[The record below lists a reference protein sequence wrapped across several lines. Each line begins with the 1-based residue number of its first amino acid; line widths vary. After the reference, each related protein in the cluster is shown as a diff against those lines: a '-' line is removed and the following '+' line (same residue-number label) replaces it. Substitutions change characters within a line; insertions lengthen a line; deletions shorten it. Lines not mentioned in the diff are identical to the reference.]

1 MVNIIKENLC
11 FIILAIIFILYIAN
25 SQEKNNQDSEDPS
38 LEEWLEKG
46 DIFYDQGRY
55 GNAIK
60 CYNKA
65 LELDPEN
72 VDAWVGK
79 GYALNMLG
87 RYLEALE
94 CFNKAL
100 ELDPENVDAW
110 NNKGL
115 VLQRMG
121 RYEEAL
127 EYFNMALKIDPNYA
141 DAWANKGFI
150 LQKLGRY
157 FEALECFNRSL
168 AIVDDPQIRKIK
180 KEIEIKLREE
190 LKKKP
195 RLRIRPLNTHFT
207 LNLWSKAKME
217 IINEGD
223 AIAKDVVL
231 QFSEDV
237 SVRNLPEVEVKPRDK
252 KVIEFYLK
260 PNIPGEVPV
269 EVEIRCKDHLDREH
283 RFKEV
288 ITIEVREDVKEKTP
302 EEGISPG
309 EFTPKP
315 TTPKTFPP
323 ELSDR
328 YTEVEYIGKGGFARV
343 FKAKR
348 KDGKEVAVKIPMYL
362 DESTGKAFIRELE
375 NWTKL
380 DHKNIVKIYDYNIL
394 PIPYFEM
401 ELCDYS
407 LADLKKPLDPERA
420 GWLIFNIA
428 EGLKYA
434 HSKKII
440 HRDLKPQNIL
450 LKEGTPKISDW
461 GLSKVLT
468 ESTSATTTRVFTPS
482 YAAPEQIRGEG
493 TDERTDIWQLGVVFY
508 ELVTGELPFK
518 GSNLLEIGMAI
529 TTRDPVRPSEINPE
543 AKEVEDIIL
552 KCLEKD
558 KERRYQSV
566 EELQKDLAKY
576 LGIKYRESLKLS
588 VTKKDFRRSAY
599 YCCELL
605 LLNMKINNI
614 LEAYKYALDLLYYSD
629 GKVKEEVQE
638 LCNQLKMRIEY
649 GIKDVPEELI
659 KKAEVIAHKIKVGSL
674 KN

>member
-1 MVNIIKENLC
+1 M
-11 FIILAIIFILYIAN
+11 
-25 SQEKNNQDSEDPS
+25 DSKTA
-38 LEEWLEKG
+38 EEWFNEG
-46 DIFYDQGRY
+46 YDLYNQGRY
-55 GNAIK
+55 EEAIE

-65 LELDPEN
+65 LEIDP
-72 VDAWVGK
+72 DYG
-79 GYALNMLG
+79 
-87 RYLEALE
+87 
-94 CFNKAL
+94 
-100 ELDPENVDAW
+100 DAW
-110 NNKGL
+110 NNKGI
-115 VLQRMG
+115 VLDDLG
-121 RYEEAL
+121 RYEEAIECYNKAL
-127 EYFNMALKIDPNYA
+127 EIDPDNAYVWNNKGVSLYHLGRYEEAIECYNKALEIDPNYG
-141 DAWANKGFI
+141 DAWFNKGNA
-150 LQKLGRY
+150 LSKLGRY
-157 FEALECFNRSL
+157 EEAIECFNRALS
-168 AIVDDPQIRKIK
+168 IKNDGKIRKV
-180 KEIEIKLREE
+180 KENIERE

-195 RLRIRPLNTHFT
+195 KLKIKLLNKSFT
-207 LNLWSKAKME
+207 LNLWNKTKME
-217 IINEGD
+217 IVNKGD
-223 AIAKDVVL
+223 AIAKDVVF
-231 QFSEDV
+231 QFSDDV
-237 SVRNLPEVEVKPRDK
+237 TVRNLPEVEVKPKGRE
-252 KVIEFYLK
+252 VVEFYLK

-288 ITIEVREDVKEKTP
+288 ITIEVREGVKEKTP

-323 ELSDR
+323 ELANR
-328 YTEVEYIGKGGFARV
+328 YTEVEYIGKGGFAQV

-401 ELCDYS
+401 ELCDHS
-407 LADLKKPLDPERA
+407 LADVDKPLDIERA
-420 GWLIFNIA
+420 GWLIFNIG

-450 LKEGTPKISDW
+450 LKNGVPKISDW

-468 ESTSATTTRVFTPS
+468 ESASATTTMAFTPY
-482 YAAPEQIRGEG
+482 YASPEQITGG
-493 TDERTDIWQLGVVFY
+493 STDERTDIWQLGVVFY

-558 KERRYQSV
+558 KEKRYQSV
-566 EELQKDLAKY
+566 EELQRDLAKY
-576 LGIKYRESLKLS
+576 LGIRYRESLKLS
-588 VTKKDFRRSAY
+588 VTRRDFRRSAY

-605 LLNMKINNI
+605 LLNMKINNL
-614 LEAYKYALDLLYYSD
+614 LEAYKYATDLLNYSQ
-629 GKVKEEVQE
+629 GEVKEEVQE

-659 KKAEVIAHKIKVGSL
+659 KKAEVIAHKVKVGL
-674 KN
+674 